1 MPREPAPGLGRGTPR
16 HEPYA
21 LCPRHHE
28 GRAHQGVQQRRH
40 DPRLHLHR
48 RHRRVHEVVQ
58 ERQEP
63 AEVGQLLDAGHKMP
77 AGSLTRPR
85 EIFFKKCG
93 GGIDK
98 HPAFV
103 YI

>member
-1 MPREPAPGLGRGTPR
+1 M
-16 HEPYA
+16 
-21 LCPRHHE
+21 
-28 GRAHQGVQQRRH
+28 
-40 DPRLHLHR
+40 
-48 RHRRVHEVVQ
+48 VQ

-63 AEVGQLLDAGHKMP
+63 AEVGLLQDAGHKMP

-85 EIFFKKCG
+85 EIFFKKCV
-93 GGIDK
+93 GGIDN

>member
-1 MPREPAPGLGRGTPR
+1 M
-16 HEPYA
+16 
-21 LCPRHHE
+21 
-28 GRAHQGVQQRRH
+28 
-40 DPRLHLHR
+40 
-48 RHRRVHEVVQ
+48 VQ

-85 EIFFKKCG
+85 EIFFKKCAG

-98 HPAFV
+98 RFALG
-103 YI
+103 IEARRAGRWRSSETKSE